1 MEYGRIVMIGEN
13 NLCRSFMAEVILR
26 GLLQKRGVSGVEV
39 ISRGLVVL
47 FSEPVSPMARGVLHK
62 HGYAIDAFRSS
73 QLSEEDLV
81 CADLALTMTG
91 EQAEKVKKD
100 FGTKTACMS
109 VGTFIDLDEDMPK
122 VTEDTA
128 EAFEECFRSIE
139 TWMEA
144 VADRVIGELLP

>member
-1 MEYGRIVMIGEN
+1 MEYGRIVIIGEN
-13 NLCRSFMAEVILR
+13 NLCRSFMAEVILK
-26 GLLQKRGVSGVEV
+26 GLLKRKGVTGVEV

-47 FSEPVSPMARGVLHK
+47 FSEPVSPMAIGVLHR

-73 QLSEEDLV
+73 QLSEEDLAS
-81 CADLALTMTG
+81 ADLALTMTRA
-91 EQAEKVKKD
+91 QAEKVRKD

-109 VGTFIDLDEDMPK
+109 VGTFIDLEEEVPK